1 MADVWCGGSGSCS
14 SGVFDFGQALFDVG
28 EGLLF
33 AFAEAFEFLGYALLD
48 LEFEGLCAGG
58 VSL

>member
-1 MADVWCGGSGSCS
+1 MADVWCGGSGSGS
-14 SGVFDFGQALFDVG
+14 GGVFDFGQALFDVG

-33 AFAEAFEFLGYALLD
+33 ALAEAFEFLGYALLD

-58 VSL
+58 VGL